1 MPLSGNRRMHLFL
14 HPLNTGTHLGGW
26 RHPDA
31 HPGSLYD
38 FAYFRDMALAAE
50 RACFDAVFFA
60 DEPGYRPIATQ
71 AAFAALDLGKLEPT
85 ALLAALSSVTTNIGL
100 IATVS
105 TSFNEPYNI
114 ARKFATI
121 DHLSH
126 GRAGWNAVT
135 STTDEEARNF
145 NLTKLPNHEDRYA
158 RAAECVDTVKSL
170 WDSFEDDAFL
180 RNKATGQY
188 SDPTKL
194 HALAHAGPYFRS
206 HGPLNLARPP
216 QGHPVIVQAGA
227 SEPGRNLGARTADAI
242 FVGYPPLAAAQ
253 AYYADMKRRV
263 IAFGRPPEALKIMVS
278 LQVLVAPTEAEARA
292 IKAQLDALTPLPV
305 ALAWTELM
313 LGGVDLS
320 AHPLDGPLP
329 PIPETDSG
337 QTARQTLLDLAARDN
352 LTIRQLAQHVA
363 ATRGGSQS
371 LVGSPT
377 QVADEMER
385 FFTHGAADGFVIA
398 PAYLPAG
405 LHAFIELVVP
415 ILQARGLFRR
425 AYTGPTLRD
434 HLNLARPA
442 NRFLTGEATPA
453 EPTIWQRGL

>member
-1 MPLSGNRRMHLFL
+1 MHLFL

-60 DEPGYRPIATQ
+60 DEPGYRPIASKD
-71 AAFAALDLGKLEPT
+71 AFGAMDIGKLEPT
-85 ALLAALSSVTTNIGL
+85 ALLAALAAVTTRIGL

-145 NLTKLPNHEDRYA
+145 NLTKLPNHDDRYA
-158 RAAECVDTVKSL
+158 RAAECVEVVKSL
-170 WDSFEDDAFL
+170 WDSFEDEAFV
-180 RNKATGQY
+180 RDKAAGRY
-188 SDPTKL
+188 SDPAKL
-194 HALAHAGPYFRS
+194 HALGHEGRFFRS
-206 HGPLNLARPP
+206 HGPLNVGRPP
-216 QGHPVIVQAGA
+216 QGQPIIVQAGA

-263 IAFGRPPEALKIMVS
+263 VGFGRQPDALKIMVS

-292 IKAQLDALTPLPV
+292 TKAHLDSLTPLPV
-305 ALAWTELM
+305 ALAWTQLM

-320 AHPLDGPLP
+320 GYPLDGPLP

-337 QTARQTLLDLAARDN
+337 QTARQTLLDLAAREN
-352 LTIRQLAQHVA
+352 LTILQLAQHVA

-385 FFTHGAADGFVIA
+385 FFTQGAADGFVIA

-405 LHAFIELVVP
+405 LDAFLTLVVP
-415 ILQARGLFRR
+415 ILQQRGLFRR
-425 AYTGPTLRD
+425 EYEGPTLRD
-434 HLNLARPA
+434 HLNLPRPA
-442 NRFLTGEATPA
+442 NRFLTGEANPV
-453 EPTIWQRGL
+453 EPTIWQQPK